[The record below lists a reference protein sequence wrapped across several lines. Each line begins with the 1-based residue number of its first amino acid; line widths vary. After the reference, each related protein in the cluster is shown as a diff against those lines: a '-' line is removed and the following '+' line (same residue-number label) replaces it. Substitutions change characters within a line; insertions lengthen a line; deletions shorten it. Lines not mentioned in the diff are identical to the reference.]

1 MKKELKK
8 LIALSTKE
16 YLVVGATFIIVLFV
30 LLYTLFSPNK
40 FKEETIPVV
49 EISRGSTFNHV
60 VDSLYQKKIISNK
73 FGIKL
78 AAFFYNAERKIKA
91 GRYTI
96 PDGLNYFQLVELFIN
111 GSPQTEILVTIP
123 EGIWQHDLASLLS
136 SKLGIDSTHFMKLSR
151 DINFISSLKLPSGIK
166 NLEGYL
172 LPETYYFYTNSTA
185 EEIIK
190 KLVFEQKRFIAG
202 KLNKRME
209 ELKLSLNETLTL
221 ASIIDGES
229 NIIKEFK
236 TISGVYHN
244 RLRIKMPLQADPTI
258 QYLIRD
264 KRKNRIL
271 YKDLEINSKYNTY
284 KYAGL
289 PPSPIN
295 NPGKDAIV
303 AALFPEKHNLLYFV
317 ADGTG
322 GHLFAKTIREHENNV
337 KKYRA
342 WRRIRNS
349 QF

>member
-1 MKKELKK
+1 LKK
-8 LIALSTKE
+8 DFKNLLTLSKKE
-16 YLVVGATFIIVLFV
+16 YLLVGAIFVAVLLI
-30 LLYTLFSPNK
+30 LLYTLYSPNQ
-40 FKEETIPVV
+40 FDDETVPTV
-49 EISRGSTFNHV
+49 EISRGSNFNDV
-60 VDSLYQKKIISNK
+60 VDTLYHKKIIPNK
-73 FGIKL
+73 LGIRL
-78 AAFFYNAERKIKA
+78 AAFIYDAEKKIKA

-96 PDGLNYFQLVELFIN
+96 PEGLNYFQLVELFIN
-111 GSPQTEILVTIP
+111 GAPQAEILVTIP
-123 EGIWQHDLASLLS
+123 EGIWQNDLASLLN
-136 SKLGIDSTHFMKLSR
+136 SKLGIDSSYFMKLSKNMNY
-151 DINFISSLKLPSGIK
+151 INSLDLPANVT

-172 LPETYYFYTNSTA
+172 LPETYYFYANSTV

-190 KLVFEQKRFIAG
+190 KLVTEKKKFIAG
-202 KLNKRME
+202 KLERRMQ
-209 ELKLSLNETLTL
+209 ELKLTLNETLTL

-229 NIIKEFK
+229 NIIGEFK

-295 NPGKDAIV
+295 NPGKDAIT
-303 AALFPEKHNLLYFV
+303 AALFPEEHNLLYFV

-322 GHLFAKTIREHENNV
+322 GHIFARTIKEHENNV

-342 WRRIRNS
+342 WRRNKNS
-349 QF
+349 Q